1 MIDTRLLNEIK
12 QHAMDC
18 YPNEACGFIVV
29 NKYKLALTIKC
40 RNDSPFPKT
49 QFLINPD
56 EYLRAE
62 QEGEIVGVWHTH
74 TNGNPKPT
82 ESDLAGCEV
91 TGLPWYMLM
100 VEKKGDEFHFNDL
113 VEFSPTGYEAPYE
126 GRPYVYGSFDCWTLC
141 RDFYQRE
148 FGIELRDYPRVEKF
162 WTNEET
168 NYFINKY
175 EEVGLVDVTNQPL
188 QYGDILFIQT
198 DNSGNPNHSAIYV
211 GTEKILH
218 HCEGRLSRYD
228 AYVYGSYW
236 LKHTVKQMRHNS
248 KC

>member
-74 TNGNPKPT
+74 TNGK
-82 ESDLAGCEV
+82 S
-91 TGLPWYMLM
+91 
-100 VEKKGDEFHFNDL
+100 
-113 VEFSPTGYEAPYE
+113 EAN
-126 GRPYVYGSFDCWTLC
+126 R
-141 RDFYQRE
+141 
-148 FGIELRDYPRVEKF
+148 I
-162 WTNEET
+162 
-168 NYFINKY
+168 
-175 EEVGLVDVTNQPL
+175 
-188 QYGDILFIQT
+188 
-198 DNSGNPNHSAIYV
+198 
-211 GTEKILH
+211 
-218 HCEGRLSRYD
+218 
-228 AYVYGSYW
+228 
-236 LKHTVKQMRHNS
+236 
-248 KC
+248 

>member
-1 MIDTRLLNEIK
+1 MY
-12 QHAMDC
+12 M
-18 YPNEACGFIVV
+18 
-29 NKYKLALTIKC
+29 ALSI
-40 RNDSPFPKT
+40 
-49 QFLINPD
+49 
-56 EYLRAE
+56 
-62 QEGEIVGVWHTH
+62 
-74 TNGNPKPT
+74 
-82 ESDLAGCEV
+82 AGRFAATFTYVSLVSNFV
-91 TGLPWYMLM
+91 T
-100 VEKKGDEFHFNDL
+100 
-113 VEFSPTGYEAPYE
+113 T
-126 GRPYVYGSFDCWTLC
+126 
-141 RDFYQRE
+141 
-148 FGIELRDYPRVEKF
+148 PRVEKF

-198 DNSGNPNHSAIYV
+198 DGSGNPNHAAIYV

-236 LKHTVKQMRHNS
+236 LKHTVKQMRHKS